1 MDKLNFKIPYGKNVY
16 DKKEINAVTKVLKNS
31 TQMGKCVS
39 EFEKK
44 VSKLFGKKYG
54 VMVNSGSSAILI
66 ALDILNIKKNS
77 EIIIPC
83 LNFGTAISSLIIKNY
98 KPIFI
103 DINKETLQIDENK
116 IEKKINKNTAALMIP
131 NLIGNVPKWSRIFKI
146 AKKYNLKIIED
157 SADTV
162 APKINNLNT
171 SKFSDVTICS
181 FYGSHVISCGGN
193 GGIIM
198 MNNKKLYNNAKILR
212 SWGRSSST
220 LKNQENIKRRLDIQ
234 LDGIQ
239 YDRKFVF
246 SGLGYNFEPSEILA
260 AFGLEQLKKFNK
272 FKKVRY
278 NNFLLH
284 QKFFKSFPKIFLP
297 IKVYPDVETQFLAYP
312 IILRENLSFSRKNLQ
327 VYLEK
332 NNIQTR
338 PIFTGNSLR
347 HPAFQFLKNKKNNN
361 KKFLNSDYIMKYGLL
376 IGCHQGLTKQMVKFI
391 HSKIKQFVSR

>member
-297 IKVYPDVETQFLAYP
+297 IKIYPDVETQFLAYP

>member
-1 MDKLNFKIPYGKNVY
+1 MEQNFQN
-16 DKKEINAVTKVLKNS
+16 
-31 TQMGKCVS
+31 C
-39 EFEKK
+39 
-44 VSKLFGKKYG
+44 
-54 VMVNSGSSAILI
+54 
-66 ALDILNIKKNS
+66 KKN
-77 EIIIPC
+77 
-83 LNFGTAISSLIIKNY
+83 
-98 KPIFI
+98 
-103 DINKETLQIDENK
+103 
-116 IEKKINKNTAALMIP
+116 
-131 NLIGNVPKWSRIFKI
+131 
-146 AKKYNLKIIED
+146 NLKIIED

-278 NNFLLH
+278 DNFLLH
-284 QKFFKSFPKIFLP
+284 QKFFKAFPKIFLP
-297 IKVYPDVETQFLAYP
+297 IKIYPDVETQFLAYP

-347 HPAFQFLKNKKNNN
+347 HPAFQFLKIKK
-361 KKFLNSDYIMKYGLL
+361 I
-376 IGCHQGLTKQMVKFI
+376 I
-391 HSKIKQFVSR
+391 IKNF

>member
-16 DKKEINAVTKVLKNS
+16 DKKEINAVTKVLKKR

-83 LNFGTAISSLIIKNY
+83 LNFGTAISSLVIKNY

-116 IEKKINKNTAALMIP
+116 IEKEINKNTSALMIP
-131 NLIGNVPKWSRIFKI
+131 NLIGNLPKWSKIFKI

-278 NNFLLH
+278 DNFLLH
-284 QKFFKSFPKIFLP
+284 QKFFKAFPKIFLP
-297 IKVYPDVETQFLAYP
+297 IKIYPDVETQFLAYP